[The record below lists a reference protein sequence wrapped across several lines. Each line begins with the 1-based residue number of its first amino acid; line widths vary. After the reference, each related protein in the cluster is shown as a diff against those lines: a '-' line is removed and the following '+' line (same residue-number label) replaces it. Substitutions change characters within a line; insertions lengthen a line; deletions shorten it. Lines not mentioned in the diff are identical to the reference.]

1 MFTRLTAFQLYN
13 QAHILILIFD
23 LDDPES
29 LERVLQLHCDFQESN
44 NNNGKCYQILVGT
57 VTKES
62 MSR

>member
-44 NNNGKCYQILVGT
+44 NNESCYQILVGT
-57 VTKES
+57 VSKDLI
-62 MSR
+62 SR